1 MKRDRRARISFE
13 DPDDD
18 DDEDDV
24 VRHAPG
30 STAALVADV
39 LAAEGAQKK
48 RDKSTADPS
57 RARATVL
64 PSGRDS
70 DDDER
75 DDGKAREDVVDA
87 DDADELAKRAVG
99 AAKTRALL
107 RSEMAAGVR
116 ERDDVDMREGVED
129 AEEGREGGRKEN
141 DGFMAFNLDEERRDG
156 YFDDDGNY
164 VEYAEE
170 KVEADLWLEKDAEV
184 DERFA
189 SGVIKRST
197 AALEEE
203 DDAKAMSEREVAAMQ
218 REIAGYLNPGET
230 VLGALKRL
238 GGDAKRGGGRAGKNK
253 GKPTK
258 AMSEEEKR
266 VFDKLTE
273 LSSALMGQG
282 EYEVYTFRKEAFERA
297 ARLYAPTPSV
307 VEDAG
312 DGQDMFA
319 DTDDEETEEPAPA
332 AKKPKTTEEPTRD
345 EPPTASSALDFS
357 AMGVKALKAYVVAH
371 GRAVS
376 DHIAEKSELV
386 SLARSCPPAVV
397 PEGYVWNVEHSMY
410 YSEASDLFFDHSK
423 NLFTD
428 GTKQTWWT
436 YDAQHGFVEW
446 RG

>member
-1 MKRDRRARISFE
+1 MKRDRRARVSFE
-13 DPDDD
+13 DPDDEN
-18 DDEDDV
+18 DEDDV

-39 LAAEGAQKK
+39 LAAEGAHKK
-48 RDKSTADPS
+48 RDESKADENA
-57 RARATVL
+57 ARATVL

-70 DDDER
+70 DDEEDEDAR
-75 DDGKAREDVVDA
+75 DRTVPRAN
-87 DDADELAKRAVG
+87 DADELARRAVG
-99 AAKTRALL
+99 AAETRALL

-116 ERDDVDMREGVED
+116 ARDDVETRASVED
-129 AEEGREGGRKEN
+129 AEEGREATGKEN

-170 KVEADLWLEKDAEV
+170 KDEADLWLDEDAEV

-189 SGVIKRST
+189 SGAIRRST

-203 DDAKAMSEREVAAMQ
+203 EDAKAMSEGEVAVMQ

-238 GGDAKRGGGRAGKNK
+238 GGGAKPGGGRAGKNK

-258 AMSEEEKR
+258 TMSEGEKR
-266 VFDKLTE
+266 AFDKLTE

-307 VEDAG
+307 VEDAN

-319 DTDDEETEEPAPA
+319 DTDDEAEEPAPA
-332 AKKPKTTEEPTRD
+332 AKKVKTTRAPKRD
-345 EPPTASSALDFS
+345 EAPTKSTALDFS
-357 AMGVKALKAYVVAH
+357 AMSVKALKAYIVAH
-371 GRAVS
+371 GGAV
-376 DHIAEKSELV
+376 DGHIAEKSELV
-386 SLARSCPPAVV
+386 SLARSRPRVIV
-397 PEGYVWNVEHSMY
+397 PEGYVWSVERSMY
-410 YSEASDLFFDHSK
+410 YSEASDLCYEPAK

-428 GTKQTWWT
+428 GADTWWT
-436 YDAQHGFVEW
+436 YDEQRGFVEW